1 MTRTSSHGTGSGR
14 AGRRDRPARGAHG
27 GPSIRWRPR
36 VARWTLRWIL
46 LPVLALYV
54 LYVVLV
60 NVLLFSG
67 GLAWLLHELAPVV
80 RLETGRS
87 FSLWFF
93 RVELRELRLSVM
105 DGSLHLEIEVPRGQV
120 QIRGDRLLSSTF
132 QTSHLEGREL
142 VVRLRPKYD
151 DLDEE
156 RRAALPDLPDK
167 YDPLV
172 EEESSPDDLWSHAL
186 HGLDIEL
193 DEIWISEFRHL
204 GTAHVRG
211 GFAIS
216 PMRSLAIDPSD
227 VRLSGELRFGRERT
241 IAAPWDVQARM
252 RVPKTHFDR
261 SPPWEDIEVRARLD
275 AKVTDAGFLRSFF
288 GSPSG
293 PRLERGVLDAELEVT
308 LERDALRGQVRT
320 AWDEAWIHSKSLDT
334 WLAQVV
340 LSGTWSGAASGFP
353 AGTLEDGVAD
363 VAVASFQHPD
373 FTIDGWSFR
382 LDLPELRVDAAPTV
396 AQGPFYASADDA
408 RPVARMLG
416 IGELPQPL
424 ERFLTLPDLG
434 VRGRLFVT
442 GTTQRL
448 DIDRAHSDT
457 IDVRGR
463 WVRVEDASYAA
474 ILLTASPLSVGVF
487 TGPDDSGVHLLAGDG
502 WLEEELKKL
511 PPTP

>member
-1 MTRTSSHGTGSGR
+1 MREGAAERGGLPSPSTG
-14 AGRRDRPARGAHG
+14 GAHG
-27 GPSIRWRPR
+27 GGPWARRLRRAPRWF
-36 VARWTLRWIL
+36 LRWLL
-46 LPVLALYV
+46 LPALALYV
-54 LYVVLV
+54 LYVALV
-60 NVLLFSG
+60 NTLLFSG
-67 GLAWLLHELAPVV
+67 GLAWLLHELAPVL
-80 RLETGRS
+80 RLECGRS
-87 FSLWFF
+87 FSLWPF
-93 RVELRELRLSVM
+93 RVELRDLHLSVM

-132 QTSHLEGREL
+132 QTSHLEGRGL

-167 YDPLV
+167 YDPLI
-172 EEESSPDDLWSHAL
+172 EKETSPDDLWSHAL

-193 DEIWISEFRHL
+193 DEIWISEFRHV
-204 GTAHVRG
+204 GFAHVRG

-216 PMRSLAIDPSD
+216 PLRSLAIDPSD
-227 VRLSGELRFGRERT
+227 VRLSGELRFGQERT
-241 IAAPWDVQARM
+241 IAEPWDVRARVH
-252 RVPKTHFDR
+252 VPKTHFDR
-261 SPPWEDIEVRARLD
+261 PPPWEDIELEARVD
-275 AKVTDAGFLRSFF
+275 AKVKDAGFLRWFF

-293 PRLERGVLDAELEVT
+293 PRLQRGALDAEFEVT
-308 LERDALRGQVRT
+308 LERDALGARVRT
-320 AWDEAWIHSKSLDT
+320 AWDEAWIHSESLDT

-363 VAVASFQHPD
+363 VAVASFQHAD
-373 FTIDGWSFR
+373 FTVDGWAFR
-382 LDLPELRVDAAPTV
+382 LDFPKLRFDAAPTV

-408 RPVARMLG
+408 RPVVRMLG
-416 IGELPQPL
+416 ISEFPPPL
-424 ERFLTLPDLG
+424 EHFLTLPDLG

-442 GTTQRL
+442 GALQRL

-487 TGPDDSGVHLLAGDG
+487 TGPDDNGVHLLAGDG
-502 WLEEELKKL
+502 WLEKELKKL